1 MTMRIVGVDLG
12 CLQDYTGIVSM
23 AAAQPDGGGEPYWYI
38 DYICRPPLG
47 TRYVDITALLRDYAA
62 STPVDIIAVDATG
75 VGTAVVEILRAV
87 NLGRIV
93 PITITGG
100 AETTVKNGGYHVPK
114 QEIIGT
120 LQAVVEQRLLK
131 VKKSL
136 PLGKTLV
143 SEMHNFR
150 VKYRPTAS
158 VELSAWRERDHDDLV
173 LACAIAV
180 WTGERFRL
188 RSQSPIIF
196 HRVSAPPLKPMSAR
210 QFVKLLSKEA
220 YNGPKSLH

>member
-1 MTMRIVGVDLG
+1 MRVVGVDLG

-23 AAAQPDGGGEPYWYI
+23 TAAQSDGGGEPYWYI

-47 TRYVDITALLRDYAA
+47 TKYIDIAALLRDYIA
-62 STPVDIIAVDATG
+62 SSPAGIIAVDATG
-75 VGTAVVEILRAV
+75 VGTAVVEILRTV

-100 AETTVKNGGYHVPK
+100 TETTTKNGGYHVPK

-120 LQAVVEQRLLK
+120 LQAIIEQRLLK

-136 PLGKTLV
+136 SLGKTLV
-143 SEMHNFR
+143 DEMHNFR
-150 VKYRPTAS
+150 VKYRPTATI
-158 VELSAWRERDHDDLV
+158 ELSAWRERDHDDLV

-180 WTGERFRL
+180 WAGERFRL

-196 HRVSAPPLKPMSAR
+196 HRVPAPPPKSMSAR
-210 QFVKLLSKEA
+210 QFVKLLLREA
-220 YNGPKSLH
+220 HNGPKFLH